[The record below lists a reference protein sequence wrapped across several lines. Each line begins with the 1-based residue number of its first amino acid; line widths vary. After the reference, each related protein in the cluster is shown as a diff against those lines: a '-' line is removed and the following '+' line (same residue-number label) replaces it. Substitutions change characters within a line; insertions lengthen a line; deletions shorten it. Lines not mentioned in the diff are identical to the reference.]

1 MRLCSKHRHT
11 IATRSAVR
19 LHRMTAH
26 SEPLLLADRPSGERL
41 ALIDALR
48 GFALAGVLL
57 VNLGGFSLYYFMD
70 DTARAALPSA
80 GFDRWAGLMVQIFAQ
95 DKALT
100 LFSLLF
106 GLGIAIQVQQ
116 AQSKGTSIGP
126 IVRRLAVLLAIGL
139 IHAHLFWWG
148 DILTIYAFLAFGLL
162 LLRRLPDSVFLIGGL
177 GLGLFWFLLA
187 PVAARLTPGEW
198 PEQARVYADTFA
210 VFSGNDVAATL
221 RQNAAVAHWMWLEM
235 WGVLPFVFARF
246 LLGYWIGRKCL
257 LQDPA
262 AHRRLLRATVVVCG
276 SAGLAAVVVIEWI
289 DAAQLTDALLHGGRL
304 GELGLR
310 LLRRVGPLGMGLAY
324 AAGFALLFLHPGWQR
339 WLRRLAPVGRMA
351 LSNYLIQTVVC
362 LWLFYGIGLGIGSSG
377 GYATR
382 LLVWVLLFGAQ
393 MALSHWWLTRFRLG
407 PLEWLWR
414 SIAVGRRLP
423 IRVSSRATETA

>member
-1 MRLCSKHRHT
+1 
-11 IATRSAVR
+11 
-19 LHRMTAH
+19 MTAR
-26 SEPLLLADRPSGERL
+26 SESLPIVDHIGSKRL

-80 GFDRWAGLMVQIFAQ
+80 GFDRWAWLFVQIFVQ

-106 GLGIAIQVQQ
+106 GLGIAIQVEQ
-116 AQSKGTSIGP
+116 ARSKGAGTGA
-126 IVRRLAVLLAIGL
+126 VLRRLAVLLAIGA

-148 DILTIYAFLAFGLL
+148 DILTIYALLAFGLIA
-162 LLRRLPDSVFLIGGL
+162 LRRLPDAVFLIGGL

-187 PVAARLTPGEW
+187 PIAEWLKPDDW
-198 PEQARVYADTFA
+198 PEQARVYADAFA
-210 VFSGNDVAATL
+210 IFSGDDIAATL

-246 LLGYWIGRKCL
+246 LLGYWIGRKKFL
-257 LQDPA
+257 HDPA
-262 AHRRLLRATVVVCG
+262 AHRGLLRAVVIVCG
-276 SAGLAAVVVIEWI
+276 GVGLAAAIAIEWI
-289 DAAQLTDALLHGGRL
+289 DAAQLTDALLQGGRL
-304 GELGLR
+304 GESGLR
-310 LLRRVGPLGMGLAY
+310 LLRRIGPLGMGLAY
-324 AAGFALLFLHPGWQR
+324 AAGFALLFLRPGWQR
-339 WLRRLAPVGRMA
+339 WLRRLAPLGRMA

-362 LWLFYGIGLGIGSSG
+362 LALFYGIGLGIGSSG

-382 LLVWVLLFGAQ
+382 LLVWASLLGLQ
-393 MALSHWWLTRFRLG
+393 MALSHWWLARFRLG
-407 PLEWLWR
+407 PVEWLWR
-414 SIAVGRRLP
+414 SCAEGRRLP
-423 IRVSSRATETA
+423 MRLLATG

>member
-1 MRLCSKHRHT
+1 
-11 IATRSAVR
+11 
-19 LHRMTAH
+19 MTAR
-26 SEPLLLADRPSGERL
+26 SEPLPIADRTGSERL

-70 DTARAALPSA
+70 DRARAALPSA
-80 GFDRWAGLMVQIFAQ
+80 GFDRWAWLFVQIFVQ

-106 GLGIAIQVQQ
+106 GLGVAIQVQQ
-116 AQSKGTSIGP
+116 VQSKGTGTAP
-126 IVRRLAVLLAIGL
+126 ILRRLAVLLAIGL

-148 DILTIYAFLAFGLL
+148 DILTIYAVLAFGLIA
-162 LLRRLPDSVFLIGGL
+162 LRRLPDSVFLIGGL

-187 PVAARLTPGEW
+187 PIAARLTPDDW
-198 PEQARVYADTFA
+198 PEQARMYVDAFT
-210 VFSGNDVAATL
+210 VFSGDDAAATL
-221 RQNAAVAHWMWLEM
+221 RQNVAVAHWMWLDM

-246 LLGYWIGRKCL
+246 LLGYWIGCKKL
-257 LQDPA
+257 LHDPA
-262 AHRRLLRATVVVCG
+262 AHRGLLRATAIICG
-276 SAGLAAVVVIEWI
+276 SIGLAAVIAIEWV
-289 DAAQLTDALLHGGRL
+289 DAARLTDALLQGGRF
-304 GELGLR
+304 GEFGLR

-324 AAGFALLFLHPGWQR
+324 AAGFALLFLHPGLQR

-362 LWLFYGIGLGIGSSG
+362 LGLFYGIGLGIGSAG

-382 LLVWVLLFGAQ
+382 LLVWASLFGAQ
-393 MALSHWWLTRFRLG
+393 MAWSQWWLARFRLG
-407 PLEWLWR
+407 PVEWLWR
-414 SIAVGRRLP
+414 SIAERRRLP
-423 IRVSSRATETA
+423 MRLPTTG